1 MRVSFL
7 DKKNFQNNC
16 TAGLC
21 SNSAQWH
28 LASYSFAPAQQEN
41 LSFFIEIIPGVACE
55 SFRFFRLKFL
65 VSPTKKN

>member
-1 MRVSFL
+1 MESPFWI
-7 DKKNFQNNC
+7 KKIFQNNR